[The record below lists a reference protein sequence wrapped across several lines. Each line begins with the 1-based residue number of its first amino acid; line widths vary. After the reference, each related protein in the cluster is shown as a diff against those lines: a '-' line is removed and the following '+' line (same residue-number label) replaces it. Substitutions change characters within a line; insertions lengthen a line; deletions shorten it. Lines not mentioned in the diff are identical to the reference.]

1 MERALA
7 AVVVRVVVV
16 LQVVPDEELALRLR
30 AEDEPEADV
39 VERAPRERV
48 QEVRGERVRG
58 QERER
63 RGVAEDDD
71 ELEVRCTGGAWS
83 VTGTLGCITGMEVP
97 EEVDVVQKERVLAK
111 VPVEQVVLGH
121 RLPLRPAAFLR
132 RELGRGAEPLRLTD
146 PRSAVE
152 LSLGFGVRDELFRFG
167 RGLSFGGRW
176 GRRLHGRG
184 GRDGGLAAVRLGPLV
199 RRLARGPRDDGGA
212 RRERLAL
219 AVRALDV

>member
-63 RGVAEDDD
+63 RGVAEDND

-83 VTGTLGCITGMEVP
+83 ATGTLG
-97 EEVDVVQKERVLAK
+97 L
-111 VPVEQVVLGH
+111 
-121 RLPLRPAAFLR
+121 
-132 RELGRGAEPLRLTD
+132 
-146 PRSAVE
+146 
-152 LSLGFGVRDELFRFG
+152 
-167 RGLSFGGRW
+167 
-176 GRRLHGRG
+176 
-184 GRDGGLAAVRLGPLV
+184 
-199 RRLARGPRDDGGA
+199 
-212 RRERLAL
+212 
-219 AVRALDV
+219 